1 MRKSKQIGRRA
12 WLIFALILGISSS
25 SLAQS
30 GGGPKDGKNNPG
42 KHLSREVRTD
52 KGNTAHILFTPEM
65 EKQFRAEQAQ
75 KAADGAIG
83 FAVTANN
90 LVYNGGPVM
99 RNPTNYLI
107 FWQPP
112 GRAAFPAGYQAAIEK
127 YFQNVGGTPFYNI
140 VTQYN
145 DNTGVVVPNATSLG
159 APSYTD
165 TTTNAPSGC
174 NGSIGDIGA
183 TPNCPLTD
191 GDIQAEV
198 TSALAANPAWARPGI
213 NVEYFV
219 FTPSDAFQCNDA
231 SNSNNPN
238 NAADCFA
245 INGTLPADNTEQKSY
260 CAYHS
265 FFNGNTIYAYQPFA
279 SNGTCFGNTNVYP
292 NIANYPNSVAVDVE
306 LSPVSHEMIESNT
319 DPHPGNTTAWTGPGG
334 LSDEIGDKCAYNYG
348 FVAPDGTTLVLNGN
362 RFQTQQEWSNDVT
375 GCTKR
380 YGADPGTSDPASID
394 FSEVEAGQTAEKD
407 LVIQNTAGGDLN
419 ILNVRLGPT
428 ASSYYTL
435 LNVPPLAAT
444 LHSSESLTVQVQ
456 LAPTAG
462 ASFGHPAATVLVDT
476 DQTTFNT
483 TNGAVSSENT
493 TNVTGTVGISPVA
506 SCQNVTVNTDLNLC
520 TTAVA
525 SVNNGSTDPDG
536 ETITV
541 TQSPGGPYTLGV
553 TPVTLLVS
561 DTEGVSASCPATVTV
576 QDHQPP
582 SITCPAPQTIMC
594 TSASGAAA
602 NLHPTVF
609 DNCPAVTSSCVPPS
623 GSTFG
628 FGTTA
633 ATCKATDASGN
644 MSMCSTTVTVVDVPP
659 VISSVVAS
667 PNVLRPP
674 NKKLDPVT
682 ILVKDTDL
690 CDPTPDCSISAVA
703 TNSGP
708 AVAGSDYV
716 ITGPLSLELKAAGN
730 GGHALTY
737 IVSVTC
743 ADHHGGSTTAQT
755 TVQAPL

>member
-1 MRKSKQIGRRA
+1 M
-12 WLIFALILGISSS
+12 
-25 SLAQS
+25 LAQS
-30 GGGPKDGKNNPG
+30 SGGQKNGQNHPG
-42 KHLSREVRTD
+42 EHLGREVTTD
-52 KGNTAHILFTPEM
+52 KGNKAHILFTPEF
-65 EKQFRAEQAQ
+65 EKKFRAEQAE
-75 KAADGAIG
+75 KAANGAIA
-83 FAVTANN
+83 FAVTGTN

-99 RNPTNYLI
+99 RSPTNYLI

-140 VTQYN
+140 VTQYG
-145 DNTGVVVPNATSLG
+145 DTSGLPVPNATSLG

-165 TTTNAPSGC
+165 TTTNPPSGC

-198 TSALAANPAWARPGI
+198 TAALAANPAWAKPSI

-219 FTPSDAFQCNDA
+219 LTPSDTFECSDA
-231 SNSNNPN
+231 SNPNNAN

-245 INGTLPADNTEQKSY
+245 INGTLPADNTEIGDF

-265 FFNGNTIYAYQPFA
+265 AFNGNTIYAYQPFA
-279 SNGTCFGNTNVYP
+279 SNGKCFGDATVEDP
-292 NIANYPNSVAVDVE
+292 NIANYPNSVAIDVV

-319 DPHPGNTTAWTGPGG
+319 DPIPGTNTGWTGTGG
-334 LSDEIGDKCAYNYG
+334 GSDEIGDKCAYKYG
-348 FVAPDGTTLVLNGN
+348 YVAPDGTNLVLSGN
-362 RFQTQQEWSNDVT
+362 RFQVQTEWSNDVV

-380 YGADPGTSDPASID
+380 YGPDPGTSDPASID
-394 FSEVEAGQTAEKD
+394 FAEVEAGQTAEKD

-428 ASSYYTL
+428 ASSYYSL
-435 LNVPPLAAT
+435 LNVPPGAAT
-444 LHSSESLTVQVQ
+444 LHPSESLTVQVQ

-483 TNGAVSSENT
+483 TTKVVGSENT
-493 TNVTGTVGISPVA
+493 TNVTGIVGVNPVA
-506 SCQNVTVNTDLNLC
+506 KCQNVAVNTDVNLC

-525 SVNNGSTDPDG
+525 SANNGSTDPDG
-536 ETITV
+536 ESITV

-553 TPVTLLVS
+553 TPVTLVVNDS
-561 DTEGVSASCPATVTV
+561 EGVNASCQSTVTV
-576 QDHQPP
+576 QDHQLPTI
-582 SITCPAPQTIMC
+582 SCPAPQTILC

-609 DNCPAVTSSCVPPS
+609 DNCPAVTASCLPPS

-628 FGTTA
+628 FGTTSV
-633 ATCKATDASGN
+633 TCTATDASGN
-644 MSMCSTTVTVVDVPP
+644 SSNCPTSVTVVDVPP

-682 ILVKDTDL
+682 ILVKDTDV
-690 CDPTPDCSISAVA
+690 CDPNPVCSISAVA

-708 AVAGSDYV
+708 AIAGTDYV
-716 ITGPLSLELKAAGN
+716 ITGPLNLKLRAAGN